1 MSQFPFCLL
10 ENEMNKSTRMVISTE
25 TKLNKSET
33 PKNIDK
39 HKGSVLSYLRYCGV
53 TSRYDS

>member
-10 ENEMNKSTRMVISTE
+10 QNEMNESTSMIISRE
-25 TKLNKSET
+25 TKLTKSET

-39 HKGSVLSYLRYCGV
+39 HKGSVLSY
-53 TSRYDS
+53 